1 MTNLELTTTRPAAS
15 VAGDVAL
22 AASDITVRF
31 GGVTALAN
39 VGLSVPHGH
48 IVGLVGPNG
57 AGKTTMFAVLSG
69 LLKPNNGRVHLNGQ
83 DVTNATPQA
92 RARRGLARTFQQPE
106 LFLGLTVRE
115 HLVLAHR
122 VRYARRPLW
131 SDLISGR
138 TLRRPDSEETN
149 QVDGLLEMLGVADI
163 ANQPV
168 AGLPLG
174 LSRRVELGRALAS
187 SPSVLLLDEPF
198 SGLDSHESEQVVA
211 GLTRTVKER
220 NVALLLVEHD
230 VEVVLGV
237 SNRVFVL
244 DFGVLIAEGPPD
256 EIRADQ
262 AVQAAYL
269 GTATGIDAEIAAGV
283 DPVAMDGTIV
293 AGAVPHPTDTE

>member
-1 MTNLELTTTRPAAS
+1 MSNLELTTDRPSTSLTEAT
-15 VAGDVAL
+15 AL

-31 GGVTALAN
+31 GGVTALAK

-69 LLKPNNGRVHLNGQ
+69 LLKPNSGRVHLNGQ
-83 DVTNATPQA
+83 DVTNATPQT
-92 RARRGLARTFQQPE
+92 RAHLGLARTFQQPE

-122 VRYARRPLW
+122 VRYARRRLW
-131 SDLISGR
+131 SDLVSGR
-138 TLRRPDSEETN
+138 NLRRPDSQETD
-149 QVDGLLEMLGVADI
+149 QVDALLEMLGIADI

-230 VEVVLGV
+230 VEVVLGM
-237 SNRVFVL
+237 STRVFVL
-244 DFGVLIAEGPPD
+244 DFGVLIAQGPPD
-256 EIRADQ
+256 QIRADQ

-283 DPVAMDGTIV
+283 DPVAMEGTIV
-293 AGAVPHPTDTE
+293 DSAVQHPADTE

>member
-1 MTNLELTTTRPAAS
+1 MTNLELTTDRPSAS
-15 VAGDVAL
+15 STDVAL

-39 VGLSVPHGH
+39 VSLSVPRGQ

-69 LLKPNNGRVHLNGQ
+69 LLKPNSGHVHLNGR
-83 DVTNATPQA
+83 DVTHATPQA
-92 RARRGLARTFQQPE
+92 RAHLGLARTFQQPE

-122 VRYARRPLW
+122 VRYARRRLW

-138 TLRRPDSEETN
+138 NLWPPDSDETD
-149 QVDGLLEMLGVADI
+149 QVNALLEMLGIADI

-187 SPSVLLLDEPF
+187 SPSILLLDEPF
-198 SGLDSHESEQVVA
+198 SGLDSHESEQVVG
-211 GLTRTVKER
+211 GLVRTVKER

-237 SNRVFVL
+237 SSRVFVL
-244 DFGVLIAEGPPD
+244 DFGVLIAQGPPD
-256 EIRADQ
+256 QIRADE

-283 DPVAMDGTIV
+283 DPVVIDG
-293 AGAVPHPTDTE
+293 AGADGAAQHPGDTE